1 MFLADTHSDTLF
13 SLGVGKRT
21 FAQTDITPDRLR
33 QGGVSLQTL
42 ALWSG
47 PKGPNGDYE
56 AVADAEYAAIRHFT
70 DAGIRQVDDPED
82 VKPGENTFMLSF
94 EGCEVF
100 QKSDEM
106 VAFWRQRGIRIGAL
120 VWNHPNAFATPAAV
134 DAETHMTPEG
144 IRIAR
149 VMQRQGISVDV
160 SHLNE
165 AGFWD
170 LFAKGER
177 PPMASH
183 SCCRALCDH
192 VRNLTD
198 DQIRAMIQYGGYIG
212 VNFYPRF
219 LSADC
224 KADSV
229 TIAQHIDHIC
239 QLGGSDI
246 VGFGSDFDGIETTP
260 VDCKSPAD
268 VPKILDEL
276 RRRVSEN
283 KVKDADT
290 AKQML
295 KDIMIEQMD
304 IPRPPLR
311 WPMVMLVVGVNGAGK
326 TTTIGKLALR
336 FQNIGRRIILCAADT
351 FRAAAAD
358 QLTVWAERA
367 RVPIVKHAE
376 GADPAAVV
384 YDGIQSAKAQGA
396 DLLIVDT
403 AGRLHNKKNLM
414 DELNKMRR
422 VIDREFPE
430 ADVRCMLVLD
440 ATTGQNGLAQARAF
454 KEVCEIGG
462 IILTKLDGTA
472 KGGIALAIRQELEVP
487 VWYIGVGEGIDDLQP
502 FNAKDFVEALF

>member
-1 MFLADTHSDTLF
+1 M
-13 SLGVGKRT
+13 G
-21 FAQTDITPDRLR
+21 
-33 QGGVSLQTL
+33 
-42 ALWSG
+42 
-47 PKGPNGDYE
+47 
-56 AVADAEYAAIRHFT
+56 
-70 DAGIRQVDDPED
+70 
-82 VKPGENTFMLSF
+82 
-94 EGCEVF
+94 
-100 QKSDEM
+100 
-106 VAFWRQRGIRIGAL
+106 
-120 VWNHPNAFATPAAV
+120 
-134 DAETHMTPEG
+134 
-144 IRIAR
+144 
-149 VMQRQGISVDV
+149 
-160 SHLNE
+160 
-165 AGFWD
+165 
-170 LFAKGER
+170 LFAKLREG
-177 PPMASH
+177 
-183 SCCRALCDH
+183 
-192 VRNLTD
+192 LTKTHD
-198 DQIRAMIQYGGYIG
+198 SLMGRVDTLVKETRKIDED
-212 VNFYPRF
+212 FYEE
-219 LSADC
+219 LEDILLMSDC
-224 KADSV
+224 GMKA
-229 TIAQHIDHIC
+229 
-239 QLGGSDI
+239 
-246 VGFGSDFDGIETTP
+246 TT
-260 VDCKSPAD
+260 A
-268 VPKILDEL
+268 IMDEL
-276 RRRVSEN
+276 RRRVNEN

>member
-1 MFLADTHSDTLF
+1 M
-13 SLGVGKRT
+13 G
-21 FAQTDITPDRLR
+21 
-33 QGGVSLQTL
+33 
-42 ALWSG
+42 
-47 PKGPNGDYE
+47 
-56 AVADAEYAAIRHFT
+56 
-70 DAGIRQVDDPED
+70 
-82 VKPGENTFMLSF
+82 
-94 EGCEVF
+94 
-100 QKSDEM
+100 
-106 VAFWRQRGIRIGAL
+106 
-120 VWNHPNAFATPAAV
+120 
-134 DAETHMTPEG
+134 
-144 IRIAR
+144 
-149 VMQRQGISVDV
+149 
-160 SHLNE
+160 
-165 AGFWD
+165 
-170 LFAKGER
+170 LFAKLREG
-177 PPMASH
+177 
-183 SCCRALCDH
+183 
-192 VRNLTD
+192 LTKTRD
-198 DQIRAMIQYGGYIG
+198 SLMGRVDTLVKETRKIDED
-212 VNFYPRF
+212 FYEE
-219 LSADC
+219 LEDILLMSDC
-224 KADSV
+224 GMKA
-229 TIAQHIDHIC
+229 
-239 QLGGSDI
+239 
-246 VGFGSDFDGIETTP
+246 TT
-260 VDCKSPAD
+260 A
-268 VPKILDEL
+268 IMDEL

-336 FQNIGRRIILCAADT
+336 FQNIGRRITLCAADT